1 MNIPFLSLHDVTAKY
16 KDEIHEAVK
25 RVVDSGWYLQ
35 GKENEQFEKHYAEYI
50 GTKHCIG
57 CANGLDALIWIF
69 RAYIELGVMQPGDE
83 VIVPANTYIAT
94 ILAITE
100 NGLIPVL
107 VEPRQDTLQID
118 DSLIEERITER
129 TKAICIVHLYG
140 RLAYTEKI
148 GELCAKYGLK
158 LIEDNAQAHGCSY
171 RAPQSPEGEVV
182 ATTMQ
187 ERTGVNMADP
197 AYYPTLKK
205 RAAEMRANP
214 TEAENILWNALSE
227 QKLGYKIRRQHIVSQ
242 YILDFAYHDC
252 RLAIELDGGYHNTE
266 DQQYDDAVRTK
277 NLEALGWHVLRFTN
291 DEVYNNLDEV
301 LAKIKSAIE
310 SATATS
316 PTDASPLGECGAGR
330 LAKRTGSLGDAAGHS
345 FYPGKNLGALGDGGA
360 VTTDDDELAAAIRAL
375 ANYGSQKKY
384 VFKYTGRNSRLD
396 EIQAAVLDVKLRHL
410 DEDLKARQEIAD
422 YYYDHIDNPLIEL
435 PVRLPHENNVYHL
448 FPILVKNLPH
458 NPLEGKSSCQEYLGD
473 STCMGDFLQVH
484 TATSPSGDCGAG
496 LCGADSLRDKLQKYL
511 EDNGVGTVI
520 HYPIPPHLQECYQ
533 NSPFRGLGGL
543 PITELL
549 ADCELSLPISP
560 TMTMEEAAEV
570 VRLVNE
576 FKE

>member
-1 MNIPFLSLHDVTAKY
+1 MKIPFLSLHDVTAKY
-16 KDEIHEAVK
+16 KEEIHEAVL

-69 RAYIELGVMQPGDE
+69 RAYIELGVMKPGDE

-100 NGLIPVL
+100 NGLVPVL
-107 VEPRQDTLQID
+107 VEPRKDTLQID
-118 DSLIEERITER
+118 DLLIEERITER

-148 GELCAKYGLK
+148 GELCKKYNLK
-158 LIEDNAQAHGCSY
+158 LIEDNAQAHGCKPTPNPSLKG
-171 RAPQSPEGEVV
+171 RELK
-182 ATTMQ
+182 
-187 ERTGVNMADP
+187 TGA
-197 AYYPTLKK
+197 
-205 RAAEMRANP
+205 
-214 TEAENILWNALSE
+214 
-227 QKLGYKIRRQHIVSQ
+227 
-242 YILDFAYHDC
+242 
-252 RLAIELDGGYHNTE
+252 
-266 DQQYDDAVRTK
+266 
-277 NLEALGWHVLRFTN
+277 
-291 DEVYNNLDEV
+291 
-301 LAKIKSAIE
+301 
-310 SATATS
+310 
-316 PTDASPLGECGAGR
+316 
-330 LAKRTGSLGDAAGHS
+330 LGDAAGHS

-410 DEDLKARQEIAD
+410 DEDLKARQAIAD
-422 YYYDHIDNPLIEL
+422 YYYDHIDNPLVEL

-473 STCMGDFLQVH
+473 STCKEDFLQVH
-484 TATSPSGDCGAG
+484 TATSPLGDCGAR
-496 LCGADSLRDKLQKYL
+496 LCGAGSLRDKLQKYL
-511 EDNGVGTVI
+511 EKNGVGTVI
-520 HYPIPPHLQECYQ
+520 HYPIAPHKQECYQ
-533 NSPFRGLGGL
+533 PLLNNFCSMNVHSGHPIEHSSSPLNGQTFGMLLPEGGL
-543 PITELL
+543 PITEML

-570 VRLVNE
+570 VRLINE